1 MTVQGK
7 QHLDQPLLLLRCQR
21 LRLRDWTGI
30 FCRDQP
36 MQPQGACDAQ
46 GKITVQRYDNGQRLI
61 GVRFRQPNLMIVR
74 QPKMDTVGA
83 DALRLLQQRRI
94 ERSRFF
100 EAWRR
105 LHEDHRGRHKFGAP

>member
-1 MTVQGK
+1 MTVQGD
-7 QHLDQPLLLLRCQR
+7 QHLDQPLPLLRFQR

-61 GVRFRQPNLMIVR
+61 GVRFRQPNLMIAR
-74 QPKMDTVGA
+74 QPKMDAIGA
-83 DALRLLQQRRI
+83 FAFCILQQRRI
-94 ERSRFF
+94 ERSRLF
-100 EAWRR
+100 EARGR
-105 LHEDHRGRHKFGAP
+105 LREDHRGRQKFGAP